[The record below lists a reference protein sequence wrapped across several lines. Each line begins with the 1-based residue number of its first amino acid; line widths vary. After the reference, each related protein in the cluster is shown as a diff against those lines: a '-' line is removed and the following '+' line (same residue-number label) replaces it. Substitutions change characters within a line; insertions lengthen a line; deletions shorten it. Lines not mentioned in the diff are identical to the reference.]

1 MSTVKE
7 ILDKKGSQVQTID
20 HDATVLDGAL
30 KMNEHRIGALVVLQD
45 GQIVGMFT
53 ERDILRRVVGER
65 RDPMT
70 TPISAVMTEA
80 VACCR
85 LDTTVDEARVA
96 MKDRRIRHL
105 PVIDPEGNLLGLVSI
120 GDLNA
125 FHATSQEQTIH
136 LMHEYLYG
144 RA

>member
-1 MSTVKE
+1 MATVKE
-7 ILDKKGSQVQTID
+7 ILDKKGSHVQTIE
-20 HDATVLDGAL
+20 HDASVLDGAL

-53 ERDILRRVVGER
+53 ERDVLRRVVGER
-65 RDPMT
+65 RDALT
-70 TPISAVMTEA
+70 TPISAVMTEE

-105 PVIDPEGNLLGLVSI
+105 PVVNPDGGLLGLVSI

-125 FHATSQEQTIH
+125 FQATSQEQTIH
-136 LMHEYLYG
+136 MMHEYLYG

>member
-1 MSTVKE
+1 MATVRE
-7 ILDKKGSQVQTID
+7 ILEKKGHQVQTIN
-20 HDATVLDGAL
+20 HDASVLDGAL

-53 ERDILRRVVGER
+53 ERDVLRRVVGER
-65 RDPMT
+65 RDPFT
-70 TPISAVMTEA
+70 TPISTVMTDE

-85 LDTTVDEARVA
+85 LDTTVEEARVA

-105 PVIDPEGNLLGLVSI
+105 PVVDQNGGLLGLVSI

-125 FHATSQEQTIH
+125 FQATSQEQTIH
-136 LMHEYLYG
+136 MMHQYLYG

>member
-1 MSTVKE
+1 MATVKE
-7 ILDKKGSQVQTID
+7 ILAKKGADVRTID
-20 HDATVLDGAL
+20 HAATVLDGAMA
-30 KMNEHRIGALVVLQD
+30 MNQHRIGALVVLKD
-45 GQIVGMFT
+45 DHVVGMFT
-53 ERDILRRVVGER
+53 ERDVLRRVVGEC
-65 RDPMT
+65 RDPAT
-70 TPISAVMTEA
+70 TPISAVMTEE

-85 LDTTVDEARVA
+85 IDTTVEEARVA

-105 PVIDPEGNLLGLVSI
+105 PVIDEQGSLLGLVSI

-125 FHATSQEQTIH
+125 FQATSQEQTIH